1 MLKLIDKQKII
12 IKYFN
17 NILKKSQK
25 ILLIIVLLVSSI
37 SFTGCCFEWTQI
49 LARTVE
55 ENDTQAAQS
64 IEAESDETSTE
75 ETTAVTTETA
85 TAEVTTAS
93 ETTIKKDTT
102 TETTIA
108 EDASTDTTSSETTA
122 AETDSDIIHGVVP
135 QKVTIN
141 SNYTSGD
148 LSADYYFEFWNVGKL
163 GGDYYS
169 DASLT
174 ITILKVPGGADM
186 SDPIDVMYYG
196 YFTGGPNG
204 ELILTNS
211 SDGTEY
217 RCYLNNGSQLI
228 TPIGYTLNIDNP
240 DAFEGWVD

>member
-228 TPIGYTLNIDNP
+228 TPTGYTLNIDNP

>member
-1 MLKLIDKQKII
+1 M
-12 IKYFN
+12 
-17 NILKKSQK
+17 
-25 ILLIIVLLVSSI
+25 
-37 SFTGCCFEWTQI
+37 
-49 LARTVE
+49 
-55 ENDTQAAQS
+55 
-64 IEAESDETSTE
+64 
-75 ETTAVTTETA
+75 
-85 TAEVTTAS
+85 
-93 ETTIKKDTT
+93 
-102 TETTIA
+102 
-108 EDASTDTTSSETTA
+108 
-122 AETDSDIIHGVVP
+122 P

-204 ELILTNS
+204 ELIITNS

-217 RCYLNNGSQLI
+217 RCYLNNCSQLI